1 MPVNGKWGNDM
12 RNDVPGVSE
21 AVTTELHARL
31 LERGSVL
38 ASAEALD
45 GGLDFQVQSILGEVF
60 SQLGGVVESPP
71 VAVEYSDPEALS
83 AHGQRSAELDIDPSE
98 PLMAAEVL
106 FGVALPLVADAVAQR
121 SGQRRDLDVARAL
134 HHAIWRRFPPGAI
147 AYVEVLRNQL
157 RSSDREARLR
167 LAREL
172 HDRIA
177 HGIAAG
183 VQRLEAAQLRRT
195 DQDVETA
202 IRVLRGALA
211 DTQDIAVD
219 LRAQVGDKDLA
230 EALEDYAYATGG
242 HDTLP
247 IHVTQVGAVRPLSDL
262 AREELFT
269 IVAEATRNA
278 RTHAQQATAVQA
290 RLEWSPT
297 ELHIKVTDDGLGY
310 TDDTHG
316 PTSLGLRGMA
326 ERAGLIGAT
335 VEFLSAAGAAGIR
348 LRLPFVGRSSA

>member
-1 MPVNGKWGNDM
+1 M
-12 RNDVPGVSE
+12 RIDVPEVSA
-21 AVTTELHARL
+21 AVIAELHARL
-31 LERGSVL
+31 LERGSLL
-38 ASAEALD
+38 ATSEALD
-45 GGLDFQVQSILGEVF
+45 GGLEFQVQSILAETF
-60 SQLGGVVESPP
+60 SELGGGVESPL
-71 VAVEYSDPEALS
+71 VAVDYSDPEALS
-83 AHGQRSAELDIDPSE
+83 AHGQRSAALDINPSE

-106 FGVALPLVADAVAQR
+106 FGVALPLVADAVGEA

-147 AYVEVLRNQL
+147 AYVEVLRDQL
-157 RSSDREARLR
+157 RSSDRGARLH

-183 VQRLEAAQLRRT
+183 VQRLEAAQLRRP
-195 DQDVETA
+195 DEVVATA
-202 IRVLRGALA
+202 IGILRDALA

-242 HDTLP
+242 RGTLP
-247 IHVTQVGAVRPLSDL
+247 IHVTQVGAVRPLSEL
-262 AREELFT
+262 AREELFM

-278 RTHAQQATAVQA
+278 RTHAQQATAVEA
-290 RLEWSPT
+290 RLEWTPT
-297 ELHIKVTDDGLGY
+297 ELNIEVTDDGLGY
-310 TDDTHG
+310 NDAARR

-326 ERAGLIGAT
+326 ERAGTIGAT

-348 LRLPFVGRSSA
+348 LRLPFVDRSAT